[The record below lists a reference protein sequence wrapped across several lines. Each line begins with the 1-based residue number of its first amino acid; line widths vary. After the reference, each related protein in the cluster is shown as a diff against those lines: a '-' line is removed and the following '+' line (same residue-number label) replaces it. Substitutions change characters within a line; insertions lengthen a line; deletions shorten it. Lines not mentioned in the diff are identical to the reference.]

1 MTASAARTTPG
12 KSDGGDP
19 VFPLPLLFLLLG
31 GGAVAVAAQSR
42 RGRKRGAGV
51 PPATLRDPFE
61 GYDQWTGGDG
71 RDAAPIRQS
80 PAREATPS
88 AREPAPTRVRVL
100 SPPRTAPEATHDP
113 GPRNPRRVGPAAP
126 APRPSLPAEREVNDL
141 PDEVLLDEDGLSD
154 DFNARW
160 ARVSR
165 GS

>member
-1 MTASAARTTPG
+1 M
-12 KSDGGDP
+12 
-19 VFPLPLLFLLLG
+19 FPLLIPLLLG
-31 GGAVAVAAQSR
+31 GGAVLVATQAA

-61 GYDQWTGGDG
+61 GYDQWTGGGDG
-71 RDAAPIRQS
+71 RGDAPIRQS
-80 PAREATPS
+80 PAREPAPS

-100 SPPRTAPEATHDP
+100 SPPRTEPVVEPAVGPAPRER
-113 GPRNPRRVGPAAP
+113 GPRNPRRVGP

-141 PDEVLLDEDGLSD
+141 PDEVLIDEDGLSD